1 MPHGLAITLSAI
13 AATSSWVLVGLAWHR
28 RKRSAG
34 GAFLGLALIIALW
47 TTTTLLQY
55 LIDVEPVRQ
64 ALRRF
69 QAALAVLGPV
79 AWLLVIVRAFDL
91 RWFTPMRLAVIALPG
106 LLFALA
112 TQFLPYGPNGL
123 IASSVFYF
131 DEAIGRLVGLPFE
144 PTRWYWLLNLP
155 YTYMLLGTS
164 AAVMLRSWPEANAR
178 TRRQI
183 RTLLLALAF
192 PALFSTLLI
201 FGINLAPG
209 HDLIGLSLGAAALV
223 LITGMLRSRLLDRP
237 EVAYRAV
244 FEAMN
249 EAALVVSEDGHVL
262 ETNPAA
268 GRLLGHLT
276 DHGLVNRP
284 LLQLSTQLEQS
295 RRVTETANGE
305 RRPLKGV
312 LEGLEVSVSHLTDHR
327 GRLTGS
333 VMVIHDQRQERERA
347 ALLLAEAHHDALTG
361 VANRRGLETTMAE
374 ELRHLGD
381 RRALGLAYVDLDG
394 FKSVNDNYGHAVGDA
409 VLIEVARRMQALM
422 REGDTVARLGGDEF
436 AMLLR
441 NATPGALAS
450 VRERM
455 IVTLKAPIT
464 AEGRAVVVGASIGL
478 AAAPHDGNSVETLL
492 EAADKR
498 MYREKRGRA
507 VVAR

>member
-13 AATSSWVLVGLAWHR
+13 AAASSWVLVGLAWQR

-34 GAFLGLALIIALW
+34 TAFLWLSLIMALW
-47 TTTTLLQY
+47 TTTTLTQNLV
-55 LIDVEPVRQ
+55 DVEPVRQ

-79 AWLLVIVRAFDL
+79 AWLMVIVRAFDL
-91 RWFTPMRLAVIALPG
+91 RWFVRWRMLLIATPGV
-106 LLFALA
+106 LFALA
-112 TQFLPYGPNGL
+112 SLVLPFGPNGL
-123 IASSVFYF
+123 IASSVFFF
-131 DEAIGRLVGLPFE
+131 DEASGRLIGLPFE
-144 PTRWYWLLNLP
+144 PSRWYLLLNLP

-164 AAVMLRSWPEANAR
+164 AAVMLRSWSEANAR

-183 RTLLLALAF
+183 RTLLLALSF
-192 PALFSTLLI
+192 PAVLTTLLLV
-201 FGINLAPG
+201 GINLDPT
-209 HDLIGLSLGAAALV
+209 HDLIGLGLGASALV
-223 LITGMLRSRLLDRP
+223 LITGMLRSRLLDRT

-268 GRLLGHLT
+268 ERLLGHLT
-276 DHGLVNRP
+276 DGGMVNRP

-295 RRVTETANGE
+295 RRGEVAKGE
-305 RRPLKGV
+305 RKPLKGV
-312 LEGLEVSVSHLTDHR
+312 LEGLEVSVSHLRDHR
-327 GRLTGS
+327 GQLTGS

-394 FKSVNDNYGHAVGDA
+394 FKGVNDNYGHAVGDA
-409 VLIEVARRMQALM
+409 VLVEVAKRMQAIM

-436 AMLLR
+436 AMLVR
-441 NATPGALAS
+441 NATPEALAS

-455 IVTLKAPIT
+455 LISLRAPIT

-498 MYREKRGRA
+498 MYREKRGRP